1 MWILFL
7 PEPAY
12 GFRDQQVEMGV
23 IPAKF
28 KANNILICPH
38 VVILLFTSVDV
49 LFTRKEIIVLLNRH
63 RAVCAPCATG

>member
-1 MWILFL
+1 
-7 PEPAY
+7 
-12 GFRDQQVEMGV
+12 MGV